1 LTMIHLAIALL
12 ASSAV
17 PSCDAPEVEQALVY
31 EWSRMATG
39 HGDTLA
45 GSNVRVWGLRKDGA
59 SGDCLA
65 DFLARRPGAAVGGSI
80 PFRIE
85 GVGVGFRLVS
95 RGAPKFNLIQADS
108 ARR

>member
-1 LTMIHLAIALL
+1 MIHLALALL

-17 PSCDAPEVEQALVY
+17 PACDAPEVEQALVY

-45 GSNVRVWGLRKDGA
+45 GSDVRVWELRKDGK

-65 DFLARRPGAAVGGSI
+65 DFLARRPGAAIGGSI

-85 GVGVGFRLVS
+85 AVGPGFRLIS
-95 RGAPKFNLIQADS
+95 RGAPKLSLIQADS
-108 ARR
+108 VKR

>member
-1 LTMIHLAIALL
+1 MIHLAFVLL

-17 PSCDAPEVEQALVY
+17 PACDAPEVEQALVY
-31 EWSRMATG
+31 EWSRMVPG

-45 GSNVRVWGLRKDGA
+45 GSDVRVWDLRKDGK
-59 SGDCLA
+59 SGDCQA

-85 GVGVGFRLVS
+85 GVGAGFRLIA
-95 RGAPKFNLIQADS
+95 RGAPKLSLIQVDS
-108 ARR
+108 ASR